1 MNAFVL
7 GFASRMGSGR
17 RELSKRVAS
26 ALGLPRVSFG
36 DYIRAEA
43 SRRGLGQTRE
53 VLQDIGESLV
63 RDDCENFCRRVLN
76 QAAWKAG
83 ESLVVDGIR
92 HKQVEEILEELVK
105 PSVFLTVFLDVDD
118 RLRFTRLPSADLFIV
133 NGEAETFQQD
143 EIERVDSHSTEAQ
156 VKALLPSTA
165 DLVVKGGPT
174 DFLTSKLR
182 VWLRE
187 LQEANDFLDRSSAED
202 LDRRIVELAQSS
214 EDSTFD
220 YLRSLLLALHER
232 GSEARYDPYVVC
244 RALLHK
250 GPKGVEVL
258 ASAVREAPGMIYPAA
273 ILEALWYA
281 AQGFDLLE
289 TEDVRHAGIFSDR
302 LLPETISAAQVA
314 FQDLITE
321 CRMNQF
327 LFDRLIHFLYQ
338 GNSNAGNHGKPH
350 LDRFRQSVF
359 QVFAESSIKIT
370 RRVVDDFEQLVND
383 DLLEKPYQDYLAQH
397 PVLIDPL
404 AAQVIDRQ
412 RLGLELTTDFV
423 IRRLDNEYILVEIEK
438 PRDPIFTSKNDL
450 TSQFHHAFEQVLGFQ
465 AWVNKH
471 SDYAQHH
478 MPGISCPRGLLVIGR
493 RNLTVEQS
501 DKLRQ
506 YCLNSQ
512 SVSVITYDD
521 LIERARILYANIYIR
536 DSQLPHD
543 GKRAT
548 RGQ

>member
-17 RELSKRVAS
+17 RELSKRVAT

-36 DYIRAEA
+36 EYIRAEA
-43 SRRGLGQTRE
+43 SRRGLEQTRE

-63 RDDCENFCRRVLN
+63 RDDCEIFCKEVLK
-76 QAAWKAG
+76 QADWKAG

-118 RLRFTRLPSADLFIV
+118 RLRFTRLPSVDLFIV
-133 NGEAETFQQD
+133 NGEAETFQQS

-165 DLVVKGGPT
+165 DLVVKGGSPT
-174 DFLTSKLR
+174 DLLTSKLR
-182 VWLRE
+182 VWLLE

-202 LDRRIVELAQSS
+202 LDHRVVELADSS
-214 EDSTFD
+214 EDSAFD
-220 YLRSLLLALHER
+220 YLRSLLFALHER
-232 GSEARYDPYVVC
+232 AGQARYDPYVVC

-250 GPKGVEVL
+250 GPKGVDVL
-258 ASAVREAPGMIYPAA
+258 ASAVREAPGMIYPAT

-281 AQGFDLLE
+281 AQGFDLPE
-289 TEDVRHAGIFSDR
+289 TKDVSRKSIFSDR
-302 LLPETISAAQVA
+302 LSAETISAAQVA

-338 GNSNAGNHGKPH
+338 GNSNAGNHGQPH

-359 QVFAESSIKIT
+359 QIFAESSIKIT
-370 RRVVDDFEQLVND
+370 RRVVDDFERLVDD

-397 PVLIDPL
+397 PVLVDPL
-404 AAQVIDRQ
+404 AARVIDRQ
-412 RLGLELTTDFV
+412 GLGLELTTDFV

-438 PRDPIFTSKNDL
+438 PRDPIFNSKGDF

-471 SDYAQHH
+471 SDYARYH

-493 RNLTVEQS
+493 RNLTIEQS

-521 LIERARILYANIYIR
+521 LIERAKILYANIYIR
-536 DSQLPHD
+536 DSQLPHN
-543 GKRAT
+543 GKT
-548 RGQ
+548 R